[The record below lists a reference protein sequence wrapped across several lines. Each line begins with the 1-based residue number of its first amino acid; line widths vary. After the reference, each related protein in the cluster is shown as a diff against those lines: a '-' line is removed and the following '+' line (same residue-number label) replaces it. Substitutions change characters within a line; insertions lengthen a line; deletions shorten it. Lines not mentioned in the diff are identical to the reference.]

1 MRRLALRSYAIAVVL
16 VIGISGPA
24 LARGRKKPTPPPTPA
39 PPTIAAVTPS
49 SLTISK
55 AGTARTFTISQF
67 TEIYVNGQKAT
78 VADLKPGMRVT
89 VTAGL
94 DRTQAARI
102 EASGAP
108 KKKKKSG
115 G

>member
-1 MRRLALRSYAIAVVL
+1 MGTY
-16 VIGISGPA
+16 
-24 LARGRKKPTPPPTPA
+24 RKTFTVPPTWNGSEVLLHFGSITGCA
-39 PPTIAAVTPS
+39 FV
-49 SLTISK
+49 
-55 AGTARTFTISQF
+55 
-67 TEIYVNGQKAT
+67 YVNGQKAT